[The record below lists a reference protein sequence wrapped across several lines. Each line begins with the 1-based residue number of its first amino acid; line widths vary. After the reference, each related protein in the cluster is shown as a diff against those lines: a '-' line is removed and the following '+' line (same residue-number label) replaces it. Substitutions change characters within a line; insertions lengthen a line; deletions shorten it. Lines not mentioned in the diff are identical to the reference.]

1 MSSEHPAYWDLVAL
15 EWTST
20 HCHTLWRHY
29 SDAVNLAWV
38 EQWLPSRQVEQLLKT
53 DLFDEA
59 VTAGLYPLLAGR
71 VRRVIGI
78 DLSEVVARAAKRRH
92 PQLNGVE
99 ADTRCLPFADS
110 TFEVIVSNSSLD
122 HFDSSIELITSLR
135 EMYRILRPGGRLL
148 LTLDNPANPLIALRN
163 TLPASWLMSSGL
175 APFKTGKTLGP
186 RQLRRCLESL
196 GFRVEAMTTVM
207 HCPRVLAVALASLL
221 ERHASSD
228 AQRRF
233 LSILWTFE
241 RLSKWPTRFFT
252 GHFLAVLAS
261 HD

>member
-1 MSSEHPAYWDLVAL
+1 MSGENSVYWDRVAS

-20 HCHTLWRHY
+20 HCHFLWRHY
-29 SDAVNLAWV
+29 SDAINLAWV
-38 EQWLPSRQVEQLLKT
+38 EQWLPTRSVERLLKT

-59 VTAGLYPLLAGR
+59 VTPGLYPLLAGR
-71 VRRVIGI
+71 IRRVIGI
-78 DLSEVVARAAKRRH
+78 DLSEVVVRAARRRH
-92 PQLNGVE
+92 PQLKGVE

-122 HFDSSIELITSLR
+122 HFDSSTELMTSLR
-135 EMYRILRPGGRLL
+135 EMHRILRPGGRLL

-163 TLPASWLMSSGL
+163 ALPDSWLTSSGL
-175 APFKTGKTLGP
+175 VPFKTGKTLGP

-196 GFRVEAMTTVM
+196 GFRVEAVRTVM

-221 ERHASSD
+221 ERHASAD

-241 RLSKWPTRFFT
+241 RLSELPTRFVT
-252 GHFLAVLAS
+252 GHFLAVSAS